1 MYQTYKSQKPWET
14 EIDESEIDADR
25 TNPEQQALPGRVSAA
40 LNSITIVSDE
50 TPSNLELIAY
60 VHLTPPA
67 QVMCYIISS

>member
-1 MYQTYKSQKPWET
+1 MYQTYKSQKHWET
-14 EIDESEIDADR
+14 ETQSEIDADR